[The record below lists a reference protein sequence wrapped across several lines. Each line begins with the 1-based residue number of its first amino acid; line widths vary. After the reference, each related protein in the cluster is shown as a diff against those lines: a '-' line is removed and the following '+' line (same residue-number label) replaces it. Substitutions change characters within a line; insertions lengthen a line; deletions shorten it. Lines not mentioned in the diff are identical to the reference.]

1 MSPLEILIREM
12 ITANGP
18 LSLETY
24 MALALAHPAHGY
36 YRSKVPVGEGGDF
49 VTAPEIS
56 QMFGELAGLWCAVV
70 WRLMGMPRPVLFA
83 ELGPGRGTLM
93 ADALRATRVI
103 PDFLS
108 AIDIHLVESSDI
120 LQRCQRMA
128 LQDFHNAISWHA
140 TTEELPD
147 GPAIIVANE
156 FFDCLPIRQYVR
168 GTAGWH
174 ERLVGLNGEGRLCFG
189 LAPDPEPGLIAPGG
203 PGQVL
208 EAGLAAARLMA
219 RLAARISVQGGA
231 LLVIDYGDDAPPHG
245 DTFQAVR
252 NHRFADPLDEPGNA
266 DLTAHVDFS
275 ALIRAASAAGA
286 TVRGPVPQGEW
297 LARLG
302 LYERAAKLRECA
314 GECQKAAID
323 SALQRLAGGS
333 QSARAGD
340 MARLFKVIAVAE
352 PGLPV
357 PPGFETERRNHAT
370 NRDSP

>member
-1 MSPLEILIREM
+1 MSPLEILIQEM
-12 ITANGP
+12 ITAGGP

-36 YRSKVPVGEGGDF
+36 YKSKVPVGEGGDF

-93 ADALRATRVI
+93 ADALRAARVI
-103 PDFLS
+103 PDFLT
-108 AIDIHLVESSDI
+108 AIDIRLVESSAI

-128 LQDFHNAISWHA
+128 LHDFNYAISWHA
-140 TTEELPD
+140 TAEELPD

-189 LAPDPEPGLIAPGG
+189 LAPDPEPGLIAPGVS
-203 PGQVL
+203 GQVL

-219 RLAARISVQGGA
+219 RLAERISTQGGA
-231 LLVIDYGDDAPPHG
+231 LLVIDYGYDVPPHG

-252 NHRFADPLDEPGNA
+252 NHRFADPLVEPGNA
-266 DLTAHVDFS
+266 DLTALVDFS

-286 TVRGPVPQGEW
+286 TVHGPVPQGEW

-314 GECQKAAID
+314 GECQKVAID
-323 SALQRLAGGS
+323 SALERLAGGS
-333 QSARAGD
+333 QGASAGD
-340 MARLFKVIAVAE
+340 MERLFKVIAVAA

-357 PPGFETERRNHAT
+357 PPGFETA
-370 NRDSP
+370 D